1 MTDVEQLT
9 AQLESQQAENDT
21 DRRNEN
27 GENTR
32 GMVVEIGENTA
43 GHNEVQ
49 YSERRNESEQNTSG
63 MIAIEL
69 HENTGVGAHNGGQ
82 AEDDGGTVTIT
93 LLPQDNEADNSTS
106 TMPGGDASMLS
117 SQTSELRTPG
127 GDASMMNTSINS
139 QTSEQGTPKKKTPG
153 KWSKYK
159 KRYNEK
165 WEKEPGLMEWVRRV
179 PGDDTKVLCR
189 FCTSTHRA
197 HRTELRRHA
206 DSVKHKSQSA
216 FVVLPYDPNSTDDTS
231 PTYSHHVVPRMFKC
245 MRVVRVTEWGGSD
258 VLEVF
263 SDVSMPEPEN
273 DQVLIKVG
281 AVGVNPVD
289 AYIRSGHYANLP
301 NLPWTPGADC
311 SGTVES
317 CGHLVTNFRPG
328 DRVYSNASLTGT
340 YAEYTLC
347 SEDSVFALPDQ
358 LDFKGGAGIGI
369 PYFTAY
375 RALMQRARA
384 RAGQTVL
391 VHGASGSVGM
401 ATVQFARAYGMT
413 VLGTAG
419 TEDGMRLVREFGAH
433 FVFNHRCEDY
443 CDEILTATEGDGVDV
458 IIEMLANV
466 NLQRD
471 LELLSMGGIIAVV
484 GNRGTIEINPRLLM
498 PKESSIVGV
507 MLQKSTKKERREI
520 ATSIRA
526 GIEAGWI
533 RPHIGM
539 EFPLEGAAFAHEE
552 LMTVNGKQGRIVL
565 VP

>member
-1 MTDVEQLT
+1 MTDVEHLT
-9 AQLESQQAENDT
+9 AQLESQQAENGT

-32 GMVVEIGENTA
+32 GMEMG
-43 GHNEVQ
+43 G
-49 YSERRNESEQNTSG
+49 TS
-63 MIAIEL
+63 
-69 HENTGVGAHNGGQ
+69 HGGQ
-82 AEDDGGTVTIT
+82 AEDDDDTVTIS
-93 LLPQDNEADNSTS
+93 LLPQDNESNVQSNS
-106 TMPGGDASMLS
+106 ASA
-117 SQTSELRTPG
+117 TPG
-127 GDASMMNTSINS
+127 GEASVMDTSLNS
-139 QTSEQGTPKKKTPG
+139 QASEPITPKKKPPG

-159 KRYNEK
+159 KRYNAK
-165 WEKEPGLMEWVRRV
+165 WEKEPGLMEWIRRV
-179 PGDDTKVLCR
+179 PGDDTKVQCR
-189 FCTSTHRA
+189 FCQNNIRA
-197 HRTELRRHA
+197 HVTELRKHA
-206 DSVKHKSQSA
+206 NSIKHKSQSA
-216 FVVLPYDPNSTDDTS
+216 FVVLPYDSNSRDDTG
-231 PTYSHHVVPRMFKC
+231 PTYSQHVPRMFKC

-317 CGHLVTNFRPG
+317 CGHLVTKFRPG
-328 DRVYSNASLTGT
+328 DRVYANGSLTGT

-347 SEDSVFALPDQ
+347 SEDSVFGLPDQ

-375 RALMQRARA
+375 RALMQRAKA
-384 RAGQTVL
+384 RPGQTVL
-391 VHGASGSVGM
+391 IHGASGSVGM

-471 LELLSMGGIIAVV
+471 LELLSMGGTVAVV

-552 LMTVNGKQGRIVL
+552 LMTQNGKQGRIIL